1 MINIFF
7 DKEIKY
13 AILYKNTRIGREM
26 LHMCIK
32 SKENIEFMFEGPNEI
47 DAKELSVFLNETINM
62 FQTIV
67 NLNDTDIPVK
77 LNINAFEKGSFK
89 IIATTVADVGRKIFK
104 KIKSSREVVEAF
116 KEVLEV
122 KDKLKG
128 EKPKETNEKGIILGN
143 GEVINNG
150 NQLVLNIYGDEN
162 KMEMIDRAIE
172 TFTKSIPDGRSLDV
186 KDNKGT
192 FVINEETKG
201 NLSQKIK
208 LKKEEKTQEK
218 EIVESRTLIIKK
230 PDLTMRSKWEFIS
243 DKVIRATI
251 LDEKFKERVFNK
263 KFSIHYGQELNAKLR
278 IKTKYDEHLEIL
290 ETNYEIL
297 EVYDSEN

>member
-7 DKEIKY
+7 DKKIKY

-26 LHMCIK
+26 LRMCIK
-32 SKENIEFMFEGPNEI
+32 SKENIEFRFEGSNEI

-67 NLNDTDIPVK
+67 NLNDTDIPVR

-128 EKPKETNEKGIILGN
+128 EKPKGTNEKGIVLGN

-150 NQLVLNIYGDEN
+150 NQLVLNIYGDDN

-172 TFTKSIPDGRSLDV
+172 TFTKSIPDGRS
-186 KDNKGT
+186 G
-192 FVINEETKG
+192 G
-201 NLSQKIK
+201 
-208 LKKEEKTQEK
+208 
-218 EIVESRTLIIKK
+218 R
-230 PDLTMRSKWEFIS
+230 
-243 DKVIRATI
+243 
-251 LDEKFKERVFNK
+251 
-263 KFSIHYGQELNAKLR
+263 
-278 IKTKYDEHLEIL
+278 
-290 ETNYEIL
+290 
-297 EVYDSEN
+297 